1 MWESFLKSFIPLFF
15 ALDALGVLPLYA
27 RFSIKLDKAKRH
39 RVLRDSIITA
49 FLVTLAFIIFG
60 NKVLLY
66 LNISI
71 YDFLIAGGVIL
82 FIIST
87 RDLVG
92 GGRDDLAGQED
103 LFAVVPLGVPLL
115 AGPGGAHDI
124 PHHIQFFRLF
134 LCSRLP
140 AAQPA
145 YCGND
150 LQIFTHYSPVC
161 QPQVGRGDI
170 EGICPAPREYCDHV
184 HPDGPSGLAPAAI
197 KGRISSASHF
207 SAAFRSCATGT
218 GGSDVRE
225 PDSPARGPCKISFGG
240 YILCIRI
247 KFWRGGAPWL
257 NWK

>member
-115 AGPGGAHDI
+115 AGPAVLTTSLI
-124 PHHIQFFRLF
+124 
-134 LCSRLP
+134 
-140 AAQPA
+140 
-145 YCGND
+145 
-150 LQIFTHYSPVC
+150 IFN
-161 QPQVGRGDI
+161 
-170 EGICPAPREYCDHV
+170 
-184 HPDGPSGLAPAAI
+184 
-197 KGRISSASHF
+197 
-207 SAAFRSCATGT
+207 
-218 GGSDVRE
+218 
-225 PDSPARGPCKISFGG
+225 SFGFFYVLVSLLLNLLIAG
-240 YILCIRI
+240 MIFKYSLTILRFVSRRWVEAISKVFVLLLASIAIMFIRTGLQGLHPL
-247 KFWRGGAPWL
+247 R
-257 NWK
+257 